1 VADPVRRRSGTGP
14 PGHSPGP
21 GHQDVNGSVTDAI
34 AAYHDLL
41 TDGVA
46 ADSQGQLDTQL
57 RSRGLYFGD
66 RPLCTVLRPRFMSPA
81 QHRAL
86 QAGVARVIRA
96 FGRAHEAA
104 MADAELRRQFGLED
118 WEERLIA
125 WDPGFTEPSPTSRL
139 DAFFLDDE
147 SLRFTEYNAETP
159 AGAGYNDA
167 LSTVFYG
174 LPVMRRFLR
183 RYDVRPLPARHGVL
197 RVLLDAYEQ
206 WSGRGEPPVIGI
218 LDWRDVPTFSEFV
231 LFRDYF
237 REQGLR
243 CEIVDPREV
252 EYVGGKLRAGDLTLS
267 LLYKRVLLSELVTR
281 EGVDTPVL
289 RAVHDRAVCMVNPV
303 RCKLLHKKTSL
314 AVLSDER
321 NRRLFNAEE
330 REAIDAHIPWT
341 RRVEERHTTFRD
353 ARVDLIP
360 FLLRSRD
367 FLVLKPSDDY
377 GGAGIV
383 LGWEVDH
390 STWEGAV
397 QKAMTSPYI
406 AQERIVL
413 PYECYPSLVDGR
425 VTFQDRMLDTAPF
438 VAHGES
444 VDGCLTRLSTA
455 ALLNVT
461 AGGGSTVPT
470 FVVEK
475 R

>member
-1 VADPVRRRSGTGP
+1 MADP
-14 PGHSPGP
+14 
-21 GHQDVNGSVTDAI
+21 A
-34 AAYHDLL
+34 
-41 TDGVA
+41 
-46 ADSQGQLDTQL
+46 
-57 RSRGLYFGD
+57 
-66 RPLCTVLRPRFMSPA
+66 
-81 QHRAL
+81 
-86 QAGVARVIRA
+86 
-96 FGRAHEAA
+96 
-104 MADAELRRQFGLED
+104 LRRQFALEE
-118 WEERLIA
+118 WEERLIG
-125 WDPGFTEPSPTSRL
+125 WDPGFPEPSPTSRL
-139 DAFFLDDE
+139 DAFFLDRG

-174 LPVMRRFLR
+174 LPVMRGFLR

-206 WSGRGEPPVIGI
+206 WAGRTAPPTIGI

-243 CEIVDPREV
+243 CEIVVPREV
-252 EYVGGKLRAGDLTLS
+252 EYSNGRLRAGDLTIT
-267 LLYKRVLLSELVTR
+267 LLYKRVLLSELVGR
-281 EGVDTPVL
+281 EGLECAVL

-321 NRRLFNAEE
+321 NERLFDTTE

-341 RRVEERHTTFRD
+341 RRVEERHTTFRG

-360 FLLRSRD
+360 FLLASRES
-367 FLVLKPSDDY
+367 LVLKPSDDY

-383 LGWEVDH
+383 LGWEADDRA
-390 STWEGAV
+390 WEAAV
-397 QKAMTSPYI
+397 RKAIDSPYI
-406 AQERIVL
+406 AQERILL
-413 PYECYPSLVDGR
+413 PHESYPSLVNGR
-425 VTFQDRMLDTAPF
+425 VSFQDRMLDTAPF

>member
-1 VADPVRRRSGTGP
+1 V
-14 PGHSPGP
+14 
-21 GHQDVNGSVTDAI
+21 
-34 AAYHDLL
+34 
-41 TDGVA
+41 
-46 ADSQGQLDTQL
+46 
-57 RSRGLYFGD
+57 
-66 RPLCTVLRPRFMSPA
+66 
-81 QHRAL
+81 
-86 QAGVARVIRA
+86 
-96 FGRAHEAA
+96 
-104 MADAELRRQFGLED
+104 ED
-118 WEERLIA
+118 
-125 WDPGFTEPSPTSRL
+125 
-139 DAFFLDDE
+139 
-147 SLRFTEYNAETP
+147 
-159 AGAGYNDA
+159 
-167 LSTVFYG
+167 
-174 LPVMRRFLR
+174 
-183 RYDVRPLPARHGVL
+183 
-197 RVLLDAYEQ
+197 
-206 WSGRGEPPVIGI
+206 
-218 LDWRDVPTFSEFV
+218 
-231 LFRDYF
+231 
-237 REQGLR
+237 
-243 CEIVDPREV
+243 
-252 EYVGGKLRAGDLTLS
+252 VGGKLQAGDLILS

-281 EGVDTPVL
+281 EGIDTPVL

-321 NRRLFNAEE
+321 NERLFSAEE

-383 LGWEVDH
+383 LGWEVDD

>member
-1 VADPVRRRSGTGP
+1 VIATSADAV
-14 PGHSPGP
+14 
-21 GHQDVNGSVTDAI
+21 

-41 TDGVA
+41 TDEVA
-46 ADSQGQLDTQL
+46 AETQAQLESQL
-57 RSRGLYFGD
+57 RGRGLYFGD
-66 RPLCTVLRPRFMSPA
+66 RPLCTVVRPRLMSPA

-86 QAGVARVIRA
+86 QAGVARVARA
-96 FGRAHEAA
+96 FGRAHQAA
-104 MADAELRRQFGLED
+104 MGDPALRTQFGLEP

-125 WDPGFTEPSPTSRL
+125 ADPGFAEPSPTSRL
-139 DAFFLDDE
+139 DAFFLDDGTM
-147 SLRFTEYNAETP
+147 RFTEYNAETP

-183 RYDVRPLPARHGVL
+183 RFDVRPLPARHGVL

-206 WSGRGEPPVIGI
+206 WGGRRSRPAVAI
-218 LDWRDVPTFSEFV
+218 LDWSDVPTYSEFV

-237 REQGLR
+237 REQGVA
-243 CEIVDPREV
+243 CTIADPREV
-252 EYVGGKLRAGDLTLS
+252 EYRGGRLRAGDFDITLI
-267 LLYKRVLLSELVTR
+267 YKRVLLSELVGR
-281 EGVDTPVL
+281 EGEDNAVL
-289 RAVHDRAVCMVNPV
+289 RAVRDGAVCMVNPI

-321 NRRLFNAEE
+321 NAGLFSDDD
-330 REAIDAHIPWT
+330 RSAIAAHIPWT
-341 RRVEERHTTFRD
+341 RRMEERRTVFRG
-353 ARVDLIP
+353 APVDLVP
-360 FLLRSRD
+360 FVHRSRD
-367 FLVLKPSDDY
+367 CLVLKPSDDY

-383 LGWEVDH
+383 LGWEVDDEA
-390 STWEGAV
+390 WEAAV
-397 QKAMTSPYI
+397 QTALARGYI
-406 AQERIVL
+406 VQERIAL
-413 PYECYPSLVDGR
+413 PSEPYPSVVDGR
-425 VTFQDRMLDTAPF
+425 LEIRDRMFDTAPF

-470 FVVEK
+470 FVVEP

>member
-1 VADPVRRRSGTGP
+1 MSESAS
-14 PGHSPGP
+14 
-21 GHQDVNGSVTDAI
+21 DAI
-34 AAYHDLL
+34 AAYHELL
-41 TDGVA
+41 TDQVA
-46 ADSQGQLDTQL
+46 ADSQAQLEAQL

-66 RPLCTVLRPRFMSPA
+66 RPICTVVRPRFMSPG
-81 QHRAL
+81 QHRTL
-86 QAGVARVIRA
+86 QEGVARIMRA
-96 FGRAHEAA
+96 FARAYQAA
-104 MADAELRRQFGLED
+104 MADAELRGQFGLED

-125 WDPGFTEPSPTSRL
+125 SDSGFTEPSPTSRL
-139 DAFFLDDE
+139 DAFFPDGE
-147 SLRFTEYNAETP
+147 PLRFTEYNAETP

-206 WSGRGEPPVIGI
+206 RAGRREPPSIAI
-218 LDWRDVPTFSEFV
+218 LDWRDVPTFSEFL

-237 REQGLR
+237 RDQGIA

-252 EYVGGKLRAGDLTLS
+252 EYRNGRLRAGDFAIS
-267 LLYKRVLLSELVTR
+267 LVYKRVLLSELVSR
-281 EGVDTPVL
+281 EGIDTPVL
-289 RAVHDRAVCMVNPV
+289 RAVREGAVCMVNPV
-303 RCKLLHKKTSL
+303 QCKLLHKKTSL

-321 NRRLFNAEE
+321 NAALFDEEE
-330 REAIDAHIPWT
+330 RRAIEAHIPWT
-341 RRVEERHTTFRD
+341 RRVEERHTVFHG
-353 ARVDLIP
+353 APVDLIP
-360 FLLRSRD
+360 FTLRSRER
-367 FLVLKPSDDY
+367 LVLKPSDDY

-383 LGWEVDH
+383 LGWEVDDAG
-390 STWEGAV
+390 WESAV
-397 QKAMTSPYI
+397 RKAMAAPYI
-406 AQERIVL
+406 VQERIVL
-413 PYECYPSLVDGR
+413 PFESYPSVVDGR
-425 VTFQDRMLDTAPF
+425 VGFQDRMLDTAPF
-438 VAHGES
+438 VVHGES